1 VLYLAEVQKQKGGL
15 LGGGAKTELKLLA
28 SQKNDQQG
36 WSQVP
41 EEAIATEEGG
51 KLNDGALVLVELN
64 PNRQVQRIQEAGR
77 PLVNILQNFSRQV
90 EKFKVKEEEID
101 QWKESLTF
109 QAQELNRREIEMEE
123 RSAHLQQLQDEC
135 QGLEAQRQEFETKQQ
150 EIEKLKEEIERKTH
164 ELEGAWE
171 HLRGEQRRLE
181 ESQANF
187 QSGMGLNEE
196 QSRMVSELLN
206 RLANSTAPTETLR
219 EHLNSA
225 YLFIQTQQAILNPC
239 WQQLEEQQTLAQQQ
253 QLEVEE
259 LSASFYQSQNE
270 WQQAQNSLY
279 EQTAEL
285 KGNTVV
291 LSSKQEYAQ
300 ILKQQLRHQ
309 EELYQQICSLAAMS
323 GDVVLRQQVDIEAL
337 ENMSL
342 EELQKTVQDLQEK
355 LDIDSSFVNDQ
366 EQELKYKQE
375 TIDEIQQKLNQASPS
390 DRTELE
396 IEVAD
401 EKDLFEMLNESL
413 VGQRRSLVERQE
425 SLRQHQAVLLR
436 RQGHTSNNTKDDN
449 NVDLKPVLAQIEAL
463 RLLQLEELQ
472 SLEHEIEQIR
482 SGIELDQGMIE
493 NSQHELDEKR
503 QELKVMEENLYLYRA
518 AIAES
523 GSRVDVYQ
531 QTLQPIQ
538 DGLNGL
544 QSNLQA
550 ITDSLAQVQETG
562 DYQLQAVNEM
572 RQTLEPLISF

>member
-1 VLYLAEVQKQKGGL
+1 
-15 LGGGAKTELKLLA
+15 
-28 SQKNDQQG
+28 
-36 WSQVP
+36 
-41 EEAIATEEGG
+41 
-51 KLNDGALVLVELN
+51 
-64 PNRQVQRIQEAGR
+64 
-77 PLVNILQNFSRQV
+77 LQNFSRQV
-90 EKFKVKEEEID
+90 AKFKVKEEEID

-123 RSAHLQQLQDEC
+123 RSGHLQQLQEEC

-150 EIEKLKEEIERKTH
+150 EIEGLKEEIQRKTH

-171 HLRGEQRRLE
+171 HLRGEQRRLF
-181 ESQANF
+181 ESQAEF
-187 QSGMGLNEE
+187 QSGMGLNAE

-225 YLFIQTQQAILNPC
+225 YLVIQTQQAILNPY
-239 WQQLEEQQTLAQQQ
+239 WQQLEEQETLAQQQ

-270 WQQAQNSLY
+270 WQEAQNSLS

-309 EELYQQICSLAAMS
+309 GELYQQICSLAAMS
-323 GDVVLRQQVDIEAL
+323 GDVVLKQQVDIEAL
-337 ENMSL
+337 QNMSL

-355 LDIDSSFVNDQ
+355 FDIDSSFVNDQ

-375 TIDEIQQKLNQASPS
+375 TIDEIQQKLNQASPG
-390 DRTELE
+390 DRAELE
-396 IEVAD
+396 IELAD

-436 RQGHTSNNTKDDN
+436 RSWH
-449 NVDLKPVLAQIEAL
+449 AQP
-463 RLLQLEELQ
+463 R
-472 SLEHEIEQIR
+472 HR
-482 SGIELDQGMIE
+482 SGYWLHPHRR
-493 NSQHELDEKR
+493 SQSSTPMPLSGCAPISGGSR
-503 QELKVMEENLYLYRA
+503 STRYRA
-518 AIAES
+518 RSRTIIAS
-523 GSRVDVYQ
+523 AR
-531 QTLQPIQ
+531 P
-538 DGLNGL
+538 
-544 QSNLQA
+544 
-550 ITDSLAQVQETG
+550 
-562 DYQLQAVNEM
+562 
-572 RQTLEPLISF
+572 R